1 MSAEAKAVLAT
12 LVPRVVCSENA
23 ATRDQVM
30 TEVRSWVEAEAP
42 QSAADARALLR
53 AGAEHALA
61 VLRADG
67 YIKTEEA
74 LQPDTIERLAVRKN
88 SDPSTAHRGELR
100 RQLTR
105 LGRAANPH
113 WWPMER
119 ERLGKAE
126 TPEPYDD
133 ATEEDFRLHAALGR
147 KSGQFAEAAVICF
160 GPGFGLSGAEINLVT
175 PDHVVL
181 RGEGG
186 LAVHV
191 EGKHPRLA
199 PVRKSYTALTKQL
212 LADTRGTSFFKA
224 VYVNRVYCAAERIP
238 ARDGGHLLFR
248 RARTTWLQAHIRAGV
263 PLDVLRKFAGP
274 VSTNTLDDLIDMSA
288 AEIDAEDAVLAGL
301 KAI

>member
-1 MSAEAKAVLAT
+1 MSAEARAVLAT
-12 LVPRVVCSENA
+12 LVPKALHGEPA
-23 ATRDQVM
+23 ATRDRVM
-30 TEVRSWVEAEAP
+30 AEVRSWVEAVAP

-61 VLRADG
+61 VLSADG

-88 SDPSTAHRGELR
+88 SDPSTANRGELR
-100 RQLTR
+100 RRLTR
-105 LGRAANPH
+105 LGRAANPV

-126 TPEPYDD
+126 TPQPYDA
-133 ATEEDFRLHAALGR
+133 ATEEGLRLHAALGR
-147 KSGQFAEAAVICF
+147 KPARLAETAVICF
-160 GPGFGLSGAEINLVT
+160 GPGVGMSGAEINLVT
-175 PDHVVL
+175 PDHVVS
-181 RGEGG
+181 RGEDG

-199 PVRKSYTALTKQL
+199 PMRKSYIELTKQL
-212 LADTRGTSFFKA
+212 LADTRGSSFFKA
-224 VYVNRVYCAAERIP
+224 VYDNRVYGAAERIP

-263 PLDVLRKFAGP
+263 PLDMLRKFAGP

-288 AEIDAEDAVLAGL
+288 AEIDAEDAVLEGL